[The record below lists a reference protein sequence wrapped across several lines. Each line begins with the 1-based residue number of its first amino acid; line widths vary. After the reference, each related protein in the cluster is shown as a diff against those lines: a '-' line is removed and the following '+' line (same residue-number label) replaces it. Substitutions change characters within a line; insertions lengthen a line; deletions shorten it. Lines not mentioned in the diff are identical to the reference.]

1 MTAPG
6 QQARIWAKKIL
17 PESVVKVMRSPH
29 RLMRSWIRRA
39 KRNAMEPL
47 DLTRLVADLRRAGI
61 EAGDVVIVHSSLSRI
76 GNVLGGATTVI
87 RSIIEAVSPGGTV
100 IMPCYNS
107 ADEAVRRSNEGN
119 PIDLRTA
126 RSATGIITET
136 FRTWPGVFR
145 SSHPFSSACAWGDK
159 AEFITS
165 GHDSD
170 PHVCHAASPV
180 GRLVALK
187 GKVVGIAI
195 PIAQGLGIAHYLEDT
210 WDDFPFEVHS
220 SNLAITYIDSGGKT
234 IRREICRF
242 DPKVAQTRIDYPAG
256 KWICETLT
264 SHLARRGILK
274 PFRFG
279 EVESWA
285 MEAVSLYEELKRLA
299 TKGMTM
305 YLTKGR
311 LTERN
316 RDIEN
321 W

>member
-1 MTAPG
+1 
-6 QQARIWAKKIL
+6 
-17 PESVVKVMRSPH
+17 
-29 RLMRSWIRRA
+29 MRSWIRHA
-39 KRNAMEPL
+39 KRNVMEPL
-47 DLTRLVADLRRAGI
+47 DLTRLVADLRRGGI
-61 EAGDVVIVHSSLSRI
+61 EAGDVVMVHSSLSRI

-100 IMPCYNS
+100 IMPCYGS
-107 ADEAVRRSNEGN
+107 ADEAVRRSNQGD

-136 FRTWPGVFR
+136 FRSWPGVFR

-159 AEFITS
+159 AGFITS

-220 SNLAITYIDSGGKT
+220 GIFTMTYIDSEGKT
-234 IRREICRF
+234 VQREICRC

-256 KWICETLT
+256 KWIGEALS

-279 EVESWA
+279 EAESWI
-285 MEAVSLYEELKRLA
+285 MGTVSLYEELKRLA
-299 TKGMTM
+299 TKGVTM
-305 YLTKGR
+305 YLTKDR
-311 LTERN
+311 LTEQN
-316 RDIEN
+316 KDIEN